1 MASNS
6 AVHCSSVG
14 RAERGTYTDAAP
26 WMEAAL
32 A

>member
-6 AVHCSSVG
+6 VAHCSSVG

-26 WMEAAL
+26 WIVAVL